1 MARMI
6 RSSSRI
12 VANPPPVRQDGPMR
26 PMLASAGTA
35 VPVGPQWAHEIKW
48 DGMRL
53 LADIAD
59 GRVRLS
65 SRNENDVTSTFP
77 ELSTLAGPGMPDDML
92 LDGEV
97 VALQAGLPSFSAL
110 SERMHVSNPRKVGAL
125 TVTRPV
131 TFMVFDLLR
140 LGGVDLIAQPLAQRR
155 ADLERIGVAGPHAQV
170 PPTYQ
175 DGVALQTATL
185 EQGLEGVVS
194 KRLSSRYR
202 PGRRSPDWLKFPHR
216 ISRSVVIGGWR
227 PETDR
232 VRQLGAVLVG
242 RPTPRGLAYLG
253 RVGSGL
259 AGPEQDRVL
268 RALQGRRV
276 DTSPFADEIPAMDA
290 QGTQWVR
297 AEVVMDVQSLGL
309 TAQGRLR
316 QPAYRGLRP
325 DLSPDDVNDQG

>member
-1 MARMI
+1 
-6 RSSSRI
+6 
-12 VANPPPVRQDGPMR
+12 
-26 PMLASAGTA
+26 
-35 VPVGPQWAHEIKW
+35 
-48 DGMRL
+48 
-53 LADIAD
+53 
-59 GRVRLS
+59 
-65 SRNENDVTSTFP
+65 
-77 ELSTLAGPGMPDDML
+77 
-92 LDGEV
+92 
-97 VALQAGLPSFSAL
+97 
-110 SERMHVSNPRKVGAL
+110 
-125 TVTRPV
+125 
-131 TFMVFDLLR
+131 
-140 LGGVDLIAQPLAQRR
+140 
-155 ADLERIGVAGPHAQV
+155 V
-170 PPTYQ
+170 PPTYA
-175 DGVALQTATL
+175 DGGALQTATL

>member
-1 MARMI
+1 
-6 RSSSRI
+6 
-12 VANPPPVRQDGPMR
+12 MR

-53 LADIAD
+53 LADVAD

-155 ADLERIGVAGPHAQV
+155 AALERIGVAGPHAQV

-202 PGRRSPDWLKFPHR
+202 PGRRSPDWLKFAHR
-216 ISRSVVIGGWR
+216 TSRSVVIGGWR
-227 PETDR
+227 LETGSASR
-232 VRQLGAVLVG
+232 LGSVLVG
-242 RPTPRGLAYLG
+242 RPATDGLTYLG

-259 AGPEQDRVL
+259 AGREQNRVL
-268 RALQGRRV
+268 RSLQGRSI
-276 DTSPFADEIPAMDA
+276 DLSPFADEVPPMDSR
-290 QGTQWVR
+290 GTLWVR
-297 AEVVMDVQSLGL
+297 PEVVIEVQSLGL
-309 TAQGRLR
+309 SAQGRLR
-316 QPAYRGLRP
+316 APAYVGLRP
-325 DLSPDDVNDQG
+325 DLSPDDMHDEGC